1 MELQAHGRSGREG
14 FRATILGAGSVPF
27 PADEGVRLVIG
38 NVIGDN
44 DGWGI
49 TLCGLHG
56 IVPDVLFERVAGF
69 GNVFAR
75 NGRGVV
81 CPEDLES
88 PEGFVT
94 E

>member
-1 MELQAHGRSGREG
+1 M
-14 FRATILGAGSVPF
+14 I
-27 PADEGVRLVIG
+27 LVIG
-38 NVIGDN
+38 NVIEDN

-49 TLCGLHG
+49 TLCGLHR
-56 IVPDVLFERVAGF
+56 IVPDEPFGRIAGF

-81 CPEDLES
+81 CPEDHGL
-88 PEGFVT
+88 PEGFVS